1 MSDSRKRLKLLS
13 YVMARRSIYFTFIQS
28 AANAY

>member
-1 MSDSRKRLKLLS
+1 MSDSKKRFKLLS
-13 YVMARRSIYFTFIQS
+13 YVMARRSIYSTFIRS